1 MDAKTIMG
9 IVLFLTVGAVLI
21 YFKFRNAR
29 KK

>member
-9 IVLFLTVGAVLI
+9 IVLFLVVGTVLI

>member
-9 IVLFLTVGAVLI
+9 IVMFLVVSAVLI